1 MSKRILITLLA
12 MVMLIS
18 SGCAVTQ
25 DTLAKKGIY
34 AEEYSSELLAN
45 RIEKAVLAGESS
57 LNICYL
63 GTIEDI
69 EEFVPEVWQH
79 GYVNS
84 RYVSEATVE
93 YDEFRGYVNAH
104 YQLSLVDLDLLA
116 DMPRDSGELAV
127 QTIDYEA
134 ANYILAQR
142 FDEMYE
148 SRDTR
153 ARYLVSDDVDI
164 HSLSF
169 CLGNSLTN
177 LERSNY
183 KYNYLLKRGTYNT
196 RQFDDVI
203 EIELNLA
210 YKDDVMAL
218 PVLPQAYNDDE
229 IVSTMINIWS
239 DNMCAEAHVL
249 HDYHM
254 DMNDVKY
261 LVYKAVENTVLTP
274 CDAPIEYDYFYMGD
288 HTWVATAVLE
298 YPISEAELTSKRK
311 ELENRVKEIA
321 DPIMEKYVSDKDR
334 LYAAYRAVMSATQY
348 DHKIADTDSDDYTA
362 EMWINRSAYG
372 ALVTGKTVCTGY
384 ARAYKALCDYM
395 GLNCTVITG
404 EVSEGHA
411 WNQVELD
418 GKTYYVDCTFAD
430 TGGRDHFLMTE
441 DRMLAEGYVEDIVQF

>member
-34 AEEYSSELLAN
+34 AEEHSSELLAN

-84 RYVSEATVE
+84 RYVSETTVE

-116 DMPRDSGELAV
+116 DMPRDNGELAV

-148 SRDTR
+148 NRDTR

-164 HSLSF
+164 
-169 CLGNSLTN
+169 
-177 LERSNY
+177 RSSASAS
-183 KYNYLLKRGTYNT
+183 GTHLQT
-196 RQFDDVI
+196 
-203 EIELNLA
+203 LNG
-210 YKDDVMAL
+210 
-218 PVLPQAYNDDE
+218 Q
-229 IVSTMINIWS
+229 T
-239 DNMCAEAHVL
+239 
-249 HDYHM
+249 
-254 DMNDVKY
+254 
-261 LVYKAVENTVLTP
+261 
-274 CDAPIEYDYFYMGD
+274 
-288 HTWVATAVLE
+288 
-298 YPISEAELTSKRK
+298 IS
-311 ELENRVKEIA
+311 
-321 DPIMEKYVSDKDR
+321 
-334 LYAAYRAVMSATQY
+334 
-348 DHKIADTDSDDYTA
+348 
-362 EMWINRSAYG
+362 
-372 ALVTGKTVCTGY
+372 
-384 ARAYKALCDYM
+384 
-395 GLNCTVITG
+395 IT
-404 EVSEGHA
+404 
-411 WNQVELD
+411 
-418 GKTYYVDCTFAD
+418 F
-430 TGGRDHFLMTE
+430 F
-441 DRMLAEGYVEDIVQF
+441 